1 MEVLRRYAICTVWR
15 AWLSLM
21 VPLIMDEMETPRGA
35 GAGNP
40 KPEIRKKAETRN
52 PNPNCRLQHFPTS
65 GGTGCPLNTPKDAKR
80 DTDFTN
86 FHGWIPEF
94 IFVSF
99 FSVFSGHPV
108 LLSDYFFRL

>member
-1 MEVLRRYAICTVWR
+1 MHCVAGMAIV
-15 AWLSLM
+15 
-21 VPLIMDEMETPRGA
+21 DGA
-35 GAGNP
+35 AHYGRDGDAAGGPEPEIRNP
-40 KPEIRKKAETRN
+40 KPEIRKKAETRI
-52 PNPNCRLQHFPTS
+52 PNPNRRLQHFPTS
-65 GGTGCPLNTPKDAKR
+65 GGPSCPLNTLKDAKR

-86 FHGWIPEF
+86 FHGWTPEF

>member
-40 KPEIRKKAETRN
+40 KPETRDPKEGRN
-52 PNPNCRLQHFPTS
+52 PKPESQLPPSAFPHERGNRLPAKH
-65 GGTGCPLNTPKDAKR
+65 AKR
-80 DTDFTN
+80 
-86 FHGWIPEF
+86 
-94 IFVSF
+94 
-99 FSVFSGHPV
+99 
-108 LLSDYFFRL
+108 R